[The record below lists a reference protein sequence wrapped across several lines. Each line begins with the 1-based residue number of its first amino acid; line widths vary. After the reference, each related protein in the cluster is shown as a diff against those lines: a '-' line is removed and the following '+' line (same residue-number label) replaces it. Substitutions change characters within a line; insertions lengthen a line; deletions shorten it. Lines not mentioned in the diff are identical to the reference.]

1 MTKFMKKLMKLFKK
15 NTVSVILSII
25 LLVLIVYFIIDI
37 LKNNNIIENFSEEE
51 ERRSMSEEERRS
63 MSEEERRSMG
73 EEERR
78 SMGEEERRS
87 MSEEERRSMGEE
99 ERRSETEELQ
109 EIAEAM
115 EEEEMGAVVAMDMLS
130 EMEESILTEGDII
143 MDKPDTQ
150 SFRFNTPT
158 PTPIN
163 INVSY
168 NNKNVVNDSNIDIDE
183 ASLGLTRSESSGNT
197 MKSSTEEVS
206 PNGNNNYGSV
216 SWNLTSDY
224 YIPGVTNVNQNY
236 NQDESSG
243 DNNGYPYMFEKPW
256 SNYRSGD
263 HHK

>member
-1 MTKFMKKLMKLFKK
+1 MKKFMKNLMKLLKK
-15 NTVSVILSII
+15 NTVSVVLSII

-37 LKNNNIIENFSEEE
+37 LKNNNIIENMTCEEGEEGEECEEGEEEQGEEEQGAEEQGEEE
-51 ERRSMSEEERRS
+51 ES
-63 MSEEERRSMG
+63 G
-73 EEERR
+73 
-78 SMGEEERRS
+78 
-87 MSEEERRSMGEE
+87 
-99 ERRSETEELQ
+99 TEELA

-130 EMEESILTEGDII
+130 EMEGSILTEGEVV
-143 MDKPDTQ
+143 MEKPDTQ
-150 SFRFNTPT
+150 SFRFNT

-183 ASLGLTRSESSGNT
+183 ANLGSTRSESSGNS

-206 PNGNNNYGSV
+206 PNGNNNYGTV

-236 NQDESSG
+236 NQEDSPKE
-243 DNNGYPYMFEKPW
+243 DTGYPYMFEKPW

>member
-1 MTKFMKKLMKLFKK
+1 M
-15 NTVSVILSII
+15 S
-25 LLVLIVYFIIDI
+25 
-37 LKNNNIIENFSEEE
+37 EE

-63 MSEEERRSMG
+63 MSEEERRSM
-73 EEERR
+73 
-78 SMGEEERRS
+78 SEEERRS
-87 MSEEERRSMGEE
+87 MSEEEKRSMSEEERRMMGEE
-99 ERRSETEELQ
+99 ERRMMGEEERRMMSETEELA

-130 EMEESILTEGDII
+130 EVEGSILTEGEIV
-143 MDKPDTQ
+143 MEKPDTQ

-183 ASLGLTRSESSGNT
+183 ANLDSTRSESSGNT

-206 PNGNNNYGSV
+206 PNGNNNYGKV

-236 NQDESSG
+236 NQEESPKE
-243 DNNGYPYMFEKPW
+243 NAGYPYMFEKPW

>member
-1 MTKFMKKLMKLFKK
+1 MKKFMKNLMKLLKK
-15 NTVSVILSII
+15 NTVSFVLSII
-25 LLVLIVYFIIDI
+25 LLVLIIYFIIDI
-37 LKNNNIIENFSEEE
+37 LKNNNIIENMTCE
-51 ERRSMSEEERRS
+51 
-63 MSEEERRSMG
+63 G
-73 EEERR
+73 EE
-78 SMGEEERRS
+78 GEE
-87 MSEEERRSMGEE
+87 GEE
-99 ERRSETEELQ
+99 CEEGGEEQGGEEQGGEEQGGEEQGGEEQGGEENGGEENGGEEMSGTEELQ
-109 EIAEAM
+109 EIVEDM

-130 EMEESILTEGDII
+130 EMEGSILTNGEVV

-206 PNGNNNYGSV
+206 PNGNNNYGSI

-236 NQDESSG
+236 NQEESSG
-243 DNNGYPYMFEKPW
+243 DNNGYPYMFGRPW
-256 SNYRSGD
+256 SNYMSGD
-263 HHK
+263 HK